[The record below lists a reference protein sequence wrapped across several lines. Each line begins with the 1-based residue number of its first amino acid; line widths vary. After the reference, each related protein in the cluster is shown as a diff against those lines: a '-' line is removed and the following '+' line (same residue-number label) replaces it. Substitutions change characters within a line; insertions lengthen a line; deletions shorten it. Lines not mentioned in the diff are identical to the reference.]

1 MSKIL
6 VIEDDEAIRENIE
19 LLLDAEGYEI
29 SVAKNGE
36 EGVKMALAD
45 TPDLIV
51 CDVMMPKMTG
61 HDVIE
66 ALRAKPQ
73 TALTPF
79 IFLTAKADKRDM
91 RQGMVLGADDYLTKP
106 FARMDLLMAV
116 SSRLER
122 TRLMREFLAAEQSEM
137 RKRLLREIPDSFGNL
152 LNALMCSFDLLVEEQ
167 DPVEKERHRAD
178 GRKAIAELYAIWL
191 ANLRAMGSGN
201 RPN

>member
-1 MSKIL
+1 MPRIL

-19 LLLDAEGYEI
+19 ILLDAEDYEI
-29 SVAKNGE
+29 SVAKNGK
-36 EGVKMALAD
+36 EGVEMALTD
-45 TPDLIV
+45 VPDLIL
-51 CDVMMPKMTG
+51 CDVMMPEMTG
-61 HDVIE
+61 YDVIE
-66 ALRAKPQ
+66 ELRANSQ

-106 FARMDLLMAV
+106 FTRMDLLMAV

-122 TRLMREFLAAEQSEM
+122 TRLMREFLATEESEIR
-137 RKRLLREIPDSFGNL
+137 RKLLREIPDSFGNL
-152 LNALMCSFDLLVEEQ
+152 LNNLMCSFNLLAEEDQ
-167 DPVEKERHRAD
+167 PAERERHRAD

-201 RPN
+201 RLK